1 MEWVVDQQRSS
12 RGVGGNQV
20 YLDEKLAARGN
31 SPEGWRGCGQR
42 RLKILQYQSPYTCVG
57 LKNKTDGKIV
67 NKRVG

>member
-31 SPEGWRGCGQR
+31 RVLRDGGGVAREG
-42 RLKILQYQSPYTCVG
+42 
-57 LKNKTDGKIV
+57 
-67 NKRVG
+67 